1 MERLS
6 DLRQFQAHQNIVL
19 QGFDPLSSGGFTQ
32 VPNFLLKDPKI
43 SANAKV
49 VYSMLLSYAW
59 NNDRVFPGQE
69 RMAKDIGTSQ
79 PTIARAVKELEDN
92 GWLEIQRRG
101 QGKTNVYILKYRIV
115 EKKWDCYS
123 PMNIKI
129 FTDEILVIHR
139 WKSERGYFNL
149 SQ

>member
-1 MERLS
+1 MDRLGDLKPFQER
-6 DLRQFQAHQNIVL
+6 QNIVL
-19 QGFDPLSSGGFTQ
+19 KNFDPVSAHGFTQ
-32 VPNFLLKDPKI
+32 VPNFLLKDPKL
-43 SANAKV
+43 SANAKI

-69 RMAKDIGTSQ
+69 RMATDIGTSQ

-115 EKKWDCYS
+115 
-123 PMNIKI
+123 
-129 FTDEILVIHR
+129 
-139 WKSERGYFNL
+139 
-149 SQ
+149 

>member
-1 MERLS
+1 MDKLS
-6 DLRQFQAHQNIVL
+6 DLKKFQERQNIVL
-19 QGFDPLSSGGFTQ
+19 KNFDPISAQGFTQ

-59 NNDRVFPGQE
+59 NNDRGFPGQE

-92 GWLEIQRRG
+92 SWLEIQRRG
-101 QGKTNVYILKYRIV
+101 QGKTNVYILKFRII
-115 EKKWDCYS
+115 EKK
-123 PMNIKI
+123 
-129 FTDEILVIHR
+129 
-139 WKSERGYFNL
+139 
-149 SQ
+149 

>member
-115 EKKWDCYS
+115 EKK
-123 PMNIKI
+123 
-129 FTDEILVIHR
+129 
-139 WKSERGYFNL
+139 
-149 SQ
+149 

>member
-1 MERLS
+1 MDKLS
-6 DLRQFQAHQNIVL
+6 DLKKFQERQNIIL
-19 QGFDPLSSGGFTQ
+19 KNFDPISAGGFTQ

-59 NNDRVFPGQE
+59 DNDRVFPGQE

-115 EKKWDCYS
+115 DKK
-123 PMNIKI
+123 
-129 FTDEILVIHR
+129 
-139 WKSERGYFNL
+139 
-149 SQ
+149 

>member
-92 GWLEIQRRG
+92 GWLEILRRG
-101 QGKTNVYILKYRIV
+101 QGKTNVYILKYRII
-115 EKKWDCYS
+115 EKK
-123 PMNIKI
+123 
-129 FTDEILVIHR
+129 
-139 WKSERGYFNL
+139 
-149 SQ
+149 